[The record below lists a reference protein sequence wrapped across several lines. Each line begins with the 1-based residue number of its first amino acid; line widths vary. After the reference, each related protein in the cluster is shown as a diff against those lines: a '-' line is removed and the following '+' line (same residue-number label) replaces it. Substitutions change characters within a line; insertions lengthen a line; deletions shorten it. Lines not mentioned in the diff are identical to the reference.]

1 MKVYLGKKSHLPAYK
16 YAKGG
21 EKGMTNAGIAGKE
34 CRDKER
40 LFQVAQATF
49 VTTLK
54 LSARNDKI
62 K

>member
-1 MKVYLGKKSHLPAYK
+1 MRVK
-16 YAKGG
+16 
-21 EKGMTNAGIAGKE
+21 EKRDSSVTMFPQNDKESRMTNAGIAGKE

-40 LFQVAQATF
+40 LLQVAQATF